1 MKSFKILAIL
11 LFSSFLFLNS
21 CKDSSK
27 ASKTDNSATTETVD
41 PATNSTTSTPTTATA
56 EPAQNASGVWHYTC
70 RIGCPG
76 GAGSATKCTNCGN
89 ILAHN
94 TAYHGNTTN
103 TSNAPFADPSAA
115 PSPTPAP
122 ATPEP
127 AQNSAGVW
135 HYTCANG
142 CAGGAGAAGTCS
154 TCSGALAHNSA
165 YHQ

>member
-1 MKSFKILAIL
+1 MKSFKILTIL

-21 CKDSSK
+21 CNDSGK
-27 ASKTDNSATTETVD
+27 ATKTNNSATNKAVD
-41 PATNSTTSTPTTATA
+41 PTTTPKAATA
-56 EPAQNASGVWHYTC
+56 EPAQNAAGVWHYTC

-89 ILAHN
+89 ILVHN
-94 TAYHGNTTN
+94 TTYHGNTTN
-103 TSNAPFADPSAA
+103 TSNAPFANPSAA
-115 PSPTPAP
+115 ATP

-135 HYTCANG
+135 HYTCSNG

-154 TCSGALAHNSA
+154 TCNGTLAHNSA
-165 YHQ
+165 YH